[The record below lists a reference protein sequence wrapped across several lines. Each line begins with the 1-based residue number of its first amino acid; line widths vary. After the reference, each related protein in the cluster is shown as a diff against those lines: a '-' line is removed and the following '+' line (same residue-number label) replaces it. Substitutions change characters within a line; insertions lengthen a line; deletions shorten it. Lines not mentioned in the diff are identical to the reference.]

1 MYFKQ
6 LTRVYTKKVASTKG
20 MSRRW
25 VLQAFLFSNA
35 IGTFSYDQGLTGWW
49 QVGLSLEQA
58 AKLAGNCLQIG
69 RALPST
75 YTSTSGK
82 IASFKQPRVLAM
94 DWFRPQWKKK
104 KSLLRGSE
112 AGFKGQGWRRCPA
125 HTGAESP
132 PQTPKAP
139 PRGWGPRR
147 DILSRTDAHH

>member
-1 MYFKQ
+1 
-6 LTRVYTKKVASTKG
+6 

-82 IASFKQPRVLAM
+82 MASFKQPRVLAM

-104 KSLLRGSE
+104 NLFFLVVHRWNNSRIGFCESKEVQE
-112 AGFKGQGWRRCPA
+112 AASMRMGTMAIPLYDENNR
-125 HTGAESP
+125 
-132 PQTPKAP
+132 
-139 PRGWGPRR
+139 
-147 DILSRTDAHH
+147 